1 MMIVNSRKHNVQFVM
16 TLDNCSMLKDQKREE
31 KRNILWTKKLWNGCY
46 LPVSQEHNA
55 KTPKERKACMI
66 CKHSH
71 PTVLHRY
78 LPKKR
83 QPNLTSDHK
92 VDVPPA
98 EDKKLMTSNFT
109 EMDIK
114 WNSSSIE
121 SKVISM
127 CMVPVNGSH
136 SKSNKEVSTYA
147 MLGNFIKVDMEQ
159 LTEKLILQS
168 RLLMENRV

>member
-1 MMIVNSRKHNVQFVM
+1 
-16 TLDNCSMLKDQKREE
+16 
-31 KRNILWTKKLWNGCY
+31 
-46 LPVSQEHNA
+46 
-55 KTPKERKACMI
+55 MI

-114 WNSSSIE
+114 CNSSSIE

-127 CMVPVNGSH
+127 CTVPVKSNH
-136 SKSNKEVSTYA
+136 SKSNKEVSTYP
-147 MLGNFIKVDMEQ
+147 MLGSFIKEDMEQ
-159 LTEKLILQS
+159 LTKKLILQS
-168 RLLMENRV
+168 RLLMQNRV

>member
-1 MMIVNSRKHNVQFVM
+1 
-16 TLDNCSMLKDQKREE
+16 
-31 KRNILWTKKLWNGCY
+31 
-46 LPVSQEHNA
+46 
-55 KTPKERKACMI
+55 MI

-114 WNSSSIE
+114 CNSSSIE
-121 SKVISM
+121 LKVISM
-127 CMVPVNGSH
+127 CTVPVIGNH

-147 MLGNFIKVDMEQ
+147 MLGNFIKEDIEQ
-159 LTEKLILQS
+159 LTKTLILQS
-168 RLLMENRV
+168 RLLMENRI

>member
-1 MMIVNSRKHNVQFVM
+1 
-16 TLDNCSMLKDQKREE
+16 
-31 KRNILWTKKLWNGCY
+31 
-46 LPVSQEHNA
+46 
-55 KTPKERKACMI
+55 MI

-78 LPKKR
+78 LPKER

-92 VDVPPA
+92 VDVLPA

-114 WNSSSIE
+114 CNSSNIE

-127 CMVPVNGSH
+127 CAVPVKGSH

-147 MLGNFIKVDMEQ
+147 MLGYFIKKEMEQ
-159 LTEKLILQS
+159 LTKKLILQS
-168 RLLMENRV
+168 RLLEYEVNSCIWFKSFR